1 MLKTNYYLGI
11 QKFIKFPFT
20 FVAIVGNK
28 SDSVYP
34 VSVHIFSILKVCF
47 QSMVECN
54 GKSLAVV
61 YQQSEDLFQR
71 LLKVKDIFQD
81 WVTLG
86 SIDIDAF
93 IEENIK
99 EVDDWEVTTLS
110 LALLPS

>member
-1 MLKTNYYLGI
+1 
-11 QKFIKFPFT
+11 
-20 FVAIVGNK
+20 
-28 SDSVYP
+28 
-34 VSVHIFSILKVCF
+34 
-47 QSMVECN
+47 MVECN